1 MAAAVLETL
10 TIPRASSFPAA
21 AAAACFPPIAG
32 SAVCALSGRR
42 SSVKLPESRGLRIQS
57 ARFSGS
63 VSLSASRL
71 VRRVGRIVC
80 EAQETAVVG

>member
-21 AAAACFPPIAG
+21 AASFPPIAG